1 MNIYA
6 LFLRL
11 GFNNQENL
19 TFKDQITLKK
29 IELYFDLKVRKT
41 NNLMLLFIY
50 DYYCDK
56 LNGKTLVAESRIHVL
71 SLLGTL
77 QPDLLAL

>member
-29 IELYFDLKVRKT
+29 IESYFDLKVRKT

-56 LNGKTLVAESRIHVL
+56 LNGKTLVVESRIHVL
-71 SLLGTL
+71 SLLKTL
-77 QPDLLAL
+77 QPDLLAP